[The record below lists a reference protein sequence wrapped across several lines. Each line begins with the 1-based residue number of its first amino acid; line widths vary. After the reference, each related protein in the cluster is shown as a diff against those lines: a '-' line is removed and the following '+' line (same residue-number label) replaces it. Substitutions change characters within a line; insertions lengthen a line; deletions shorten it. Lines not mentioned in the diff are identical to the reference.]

1 MRRVLGSGAG
11 LRYSEQVSGWLQ
23 WVGLFAAGGVGVCL
37 RWLLARSVDGAG
49 WAGGLPH
56 AGTLVV
62 NLVGCL
68 AIGALAAG
76 LAAGPLRTILLVGLL
91 GGLTTYSSFA
101 LLSVELAEAGRW
113 SPLAWQLGLH
123 MVGGMLMVVL
133 GAAVVGLMRG

>member
-1 MRRVLGSGAG
+1 MRRVLGAGAG
-11 LRYSEQVSGWLQ
+11 LRYSGQVSGWLQ

-37 RWLLARSVDGAG
+37 RWWLARLVDGAG
-49 WAGGLPH
+49 WGLPH

-76 LAAGPLRTILLVGLL
+76 LAPGPLRTILLVGLL

-113 SPLAWQLGLH
+113 APLAWQLGLH
-123 MVGGMLMVVL
+123 VLGGLGMVVL
-133 GAAVVGLMRG
+133 GAAIVGALRG